1 MAETRDPSQY
11 RNEKLISA
19 QHYLIKMLNRILPA
33 VDTNNKNEAVS
44 VLINMIDWSQAFDR
58 QSHKLGIQSFIKNGV
73 RPGLIPIMISFFQ
86 NREMKV
92 KWNGKTSSKRKLNGG
107 GPQGGLMGILEYLS
121 QTNGNTDFLNCEDK
135 FKFIDDLSV
144 IEIINMISQGISSY
158 NFKLH
163 VPSDVN
169 ANHNEFIVP
178 ENFKSQEYLNKI
190 SNWTNENLMQLNEE
204 KSKTLQFP
212 ICSDC

>member
-1 MAETRDPSQY
+1 MAETRDTSQY
-11 RNEKLISA
+11 GNEKKISA
-19 QHYLIKMLNRILPA
+19 HHYLMKMLNRILTA

-144 IEIINMISQGISSY
+144 I
-158 NFKLH
+158 
-163 VPSDVN
+163 
-169 ANHNEFIVP
+169 
-178 ENFKSQEYLNKI
+178 
-190 SNWTNENLMQLNEE
+190 
-204 KSKTLQFP
+204 
-212 ICSDC
+212 